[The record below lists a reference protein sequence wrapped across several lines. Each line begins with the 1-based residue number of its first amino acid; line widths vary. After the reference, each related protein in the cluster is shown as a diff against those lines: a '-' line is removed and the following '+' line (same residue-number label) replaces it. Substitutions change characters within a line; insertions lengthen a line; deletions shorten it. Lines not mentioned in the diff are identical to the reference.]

1 MTSPIRSGPCP
12 TMAQQHL
19 PGRGRREST
28 SCGTPHLALYLNRE
42 SEYPSPAAQSAAG
55 APDGTNQRTHTPD
68 LSGGRDMT
76 PQDNWRP
83 EMARLAQRQDQ
94 LERQHRDSN
103 RNVEALRRDAD
114 AMKRDVDRRMDS
126 LRGEMDSQSWNRDWR
141 VSSLERSRD
150 TFENLFWFSMLL
162 VAAVAVVITATLS
175 RGQRQES
182 GEPEQSSPSF
192 INASIAS
199 SGCPL
204 QPGFVAAGL
213 PFRQRHRH
221 PGNHDWRSRELLWF
235 NPSTSEGRPPTES
248 RPYRIVRVTPQFATC
263 FMTGPADPAWSSRY
277 LRPGDEVKGGD
288 RQP

>member
-1 MTSPIRSGPCP
+1 MTPPIRSGPCP

-42 SEYPSPAAQSAAG
+42 SEYPSPAAPSADA
-55 APDGTNQRTHTPD
+55 APGETTQKTHTPD

-94 LERQHRDSN
+94 LERQQRDSN

-141 VSSLERSRD
+141 VNSLERSRD
-150 TFENLFWFSMLL
+150 TFENLFWFSMPL
-162 VAAVAVVITATLS
+162 VAAVAVIIILVIAAIVS

-182 GEPEQSSPSF
+182 GEPEQRSPSYM
-192 INASIAS
+192 NAPPAG
-199 SGCPL
+199 SGGRV
-204 QPGFVAAGL
+204 QSGFAVAGT
-213 PFRQRHRH
+213 PFRQHHCH
-221 PGNHDWRSRELLWF
+221 PGNHGRRSRELNTL
-235 NPSTSEGRPPTES
+235 NHPPVDNGHRLSLPTNLRCHTATAGADSPVSRLCTGR
-248 RPYRIVRVTPQFATC
+248 IWA
-263 FMTGPADPAWSSRY
+263 
-277 LRPGDEVKGGD
+277 
-288 RQP
+288 